1 VIETEDNITTTATP
15 PVSAPAPVQR
25 VRFEKIFAFA
35 ERLLGRLD
43 GLMNRLVPAE
53 YNPLEQTGRAANLTL
68 IVCAISG
75 VLMLLWY
82 APSVQLAYPAM
93 EAIQGRTFG
102 GWVRTMH
109 RYSSDLVML
118 LLFIHAARMFIAK
131 KFTGSR
137 WLAWTTGVFLLALT
151 WFVGWTGFWL
161 VWDQPAQQVAIA
173 SMQFIDVFPIFGE
186 PMSRQFLVDR
196 LVPSLLFFVIFFL
209 HMLLPLGIAAGLVL
223 HLSRLNRVRIFPNRW
238 LAIAI
243 IAGIGIASWVVPAP
257 LDAPAAMAV
266 KAPEFTVDAWYLTP
280 LALGLRFRALGLWAC
295 FGGIAVVA
303 AFPWLLARRN
313 RKIITQR
320 DTDAA
325 VTPWQTVV
333 LQSRCHACTQ
343 CVQDCPFGAVSM
355 IPRTDNKKF
364 PSRAWVNPD
373 LCVGCAVCVGS
384 CDSEAMN
391 LTWFDIHADEQRM
404 TATLQNLREKNG
416 EAFLALVAADI
427 DGGFLHFQND
437 RWATLLPG
445 YHVEPIPTASWVRPK
460 FVERLLH
467 GGVNGV
473 LIVRDTRDEAAVR
486 DGNQWVLDRLEQTRT
501 PHFRPARANNGRW
514 HVADFN
520 AANPSALTQEAT
532 IFREGDDKKI
542 TPRPGRFSSL
552 IAGTILALLIAAVTI
567 GPSHFRVA
575 NPAPSNPEFV
585 LSFRVL
591 GDMMKA
597 QELDEAAQ
605 AKLPVHMR
613 GRSTAKPHRAPTEI
627 TLTIDGK
634 SETRTFQPK
643 GVSNDG
649 PTTGE
654 WVLPLTAGN
663 HAVRIEIKRGPESA
677 PEVWL
682 GDITAKP
689 RQIHVITYTP
699 TEGFRLE

>member
-1 VIETEDNITTTATP
+1 MIEAEDIVTTAP
-15 PVSAPAPVQR
+15 PPRQPAQPVRR
-25 VRFEKIFAFA
+25 VRFETLFAFV
-35 ERLLGRLD
+35 ERLLACLD
-43 GLMNRLVPAE
+43 GLMNRIVPEE

-68 IVCAISG
+68 IVCAVSG

-102 GWVRTMH
+102 GWVRGIH

-118 LLFIHAARMFIAK
+118 LLFVHAARMFIAK

-161 VWDQPAQQVAIA
+161 VWDQPAQQVAVA

-186 PMSRQFLVDR
+186 PMTRQFLVDR

-223 HLSRLNRVRIFPNRW
+223 HLSRLNRVRIFPGRW
-238 LAIAI
+238 LGIAI
-243 IAGIGIASWVVPAP
+243 LAGIGIGAWVVPAP

-266 KAPEFTVDAWYLTP
+266 KAPEFTVDAWYMTP

-295 FGGIAVVA
+295 VGGIVVVA

-313 RKIITQR
+313 RKITVER
-320 DTDAA
+320 DPDVP

-355 IPRTDNKKF
+355 VPRTDSKKF
-364 PSRAWVNPD
+364 PSRAWVDPD

-391 LTWFDIHADEQRM
+391 LTWFDIHADEQRI
-404 TATLQNLREKNG
+404 TDAAQRLRKENG
-416 EAFLALVAADI
+416 DAFLALVAADI
-427 DGGFLHFQND
+427 DGGFVHFQGD
-437 RWATLLPG
+437 RWRNLLPG

-473 LIVRDTRDEAAVR
+473 LIVRDTRAEAAVR
-486 DGNQWVLDRLEQTRT
+486 DGNQWVLDRLAQTRK
-501 PHFRPARANNGRW
+501 PHFRPARAGNDGHW

-520 AANPSALTQEAT
+520 AANQSALASEAAA
-532 IFREGDDKKI
+532 FRDSAA
-542 TPRPGRFSSL
+542 PAPVSRPGPLRA
-552 IAGTILALLIAAVTI
+552 IIGGVVLAFLVAAATI

-575 NPAPSNPEFV
+575 NPAPSEPELV
-585 LSFRVL
+585 LSFRIL
-591 GDMMKA
+591 GDMMEA
-597 QELDEAAQ
+597 QELDAAEQ

-613 GRSTAKPHRAPTEI
+613 GRSTAKPRRAPAEI
-627 TLTIDGK
+627 TLTVDGQ

-643 GVSNDG
+643 GISHDG

-654 WVLPLTAGN
+654 WVLPMTPGT
-663 HAVRIEIKRGPESA
+663 HAVRAEIKRGPESA
-677 PEVWL
+677 PEVWS
-682 GDITAKP
+682 GNINAEP
-689 RQIHVITYTP
+689 RHIHVITYTP
-699 TEGFRLE
+699 ADGFRLE

>member
-1 VIETEDNITTTATP
+1 MIETEDIVAAA
-15 PVSAPAPVQR
+15 APSPQPVQR
-25 VRFEKIFAFA
+25 ARFEALFAFA
-35 ERLLGRLD
+35 ERLLARLD
-43 GLMNRLVPAE
+43 GLMNRIVPEE

-68 IVCAISG
+68 IVCAVSG

-102 GWVRTMH
+102 GWIRGIH
-109 RYSSDLVML
+109 RYSSDLIML
-118 LLFIHAARMFIAK
+118 LLFVHATRMFMAK

-161 VWDQPAQQVAIA
+161 VWDQPAQQVAVA

-186 PMSRQFLVDR
+186 PMTRQFLVDR

-223 HLSRLNRVRIFPNRW
+223 HLSRLNRVRIFPDRW
-238 LAIAI
+238 LGIAI
-243 IAGIGIASWVVPAP
+243 LAGIALGAWIVPAP

-266 KAPEFTVDAWYLTP
+266 KAPEFTVDAWYMTP

-295 FGGIAVVA
+295 AGGIVIVA

-313 RKIITQR
+313 RKITVER
-320 DTDAA
+320 DSDTP

-355 IPRTDNKKF
+355 VPRTDSKKF
-364 PSRAWVNPD
+364 PSRAWVDPD

-391 LTWFDIHADEQRM
+391 LTWFDIHADEQRIAD
-404 TATLQNLREKNG
+404 ATRQLREKNG
-416 EAFLALVAADI
+416 DAFLALVAADI
-427 DGGFLHFQND
+427 DGGFMHFQGD
-437 RWATLLPG
+437 RWRNLLPG
-445 YHVEPIPTASWVRPK
+445 FHVEPIPTAAWVRPK

-467 GGVNGV
+467 SGVNGV
-473 LIVRDTRDEAAVR
+473 LIVRDTRAEAAAR
-486 DGNQWVLDRLEQTRT
+486 DGNQWVLDRLTQTRK
-501 PHFRPARANNGRW
+501 PHFRPARVGKGSRW

-520 AANPSALTQEAT
+520 AASQSALASEAAA
-532 IFREGDDKKI
+532 FRDSA
-542 TPRPGRFSSL
+542 TPVPAPRPGPLRTIL
-552 IAGTILALLIAAVTI
+552 GGVILALLVAAATI

-575 NPAPSNPEFV
+575 NPAPSNPELV
-585 LSFRVL
+585 LSFRIL
-591 GDMMKA
+591 GDMMEA
-597 QELDEAAQ
+597 QELNEVEQ

-613 GRSTAKPHRAPTEI
+613 GRSTTKPRRAPAEI
-627 TLTIDGK
+627 TLTIDGH
-634 SETRTFQPK
+634 SETRSFQPK
-643 GVSNDG
+643 GISHDG

-654 WVLPLTAGN
+654 WILPLTPGP
-663 HAVRIEIKRGPESA
+663 HAVRAEIKRGPEST
-677 PEVWL
+677 PEVWS
-682 GDITAKP
+682 GDINAKP
-689 RQIHVITYTP
+689 RHIHVITYTP
-699 TEGFRLE
+699 ADGFRLE

>member
-1 VIETEDNITTTATP
+1 MIETEDSIAITAP
-15 PVSAPAPVQR
+15 PKPVRR
-25 VRFEKIFAFA
+25 VRFEKAFIFA
-35 ERLLGRLD
+35 ERLLMRLD
-43 GLMNRLVPAE
+43 GFMERFVPKD
-53 YNPLEQTGRAANLTL
+53 YNPLEQTGRAANLAL
-68 IVCAISG
+68 IVCALSG
-75 VLMLLWY
+75 IFMLLWY

-93 EAIQGRTFG
+93 EAIQGRTLG
-102 GWVRTMH
+102 GWMRTMH
-109 RYSSDLVML
+109 RYSSDLIML
-118 LLFIHAARMFIAK
+118 LLFIHAGRMFIAK
-131 KFTGSR
+131 KFIGSR
-137 WLAWTTGVFLLALT
+137 WLAWTSGVFLLCLT

-238 LAIAI
+238 L
-243 IAGIGIASWVVPAP
+243 GISIVACMAIASWIIPAP

-295 FGGIAVVA
+295 FGGIIIVA
-303 AFPWLLARRN
+303 AFPWLLARRH
-313 RKIITQR
+313 RKITTSR
-320 DTDAA
+320 DPDIP

-333 LQSRCHACTQ
+333 LQARCHACTQ

-355 IPRTDNKKF
+355 IPRTDDKKF

-373 LCVGCAVCVGS
+373 LCVGCAACVGS

-391 LTWFDIHADEQRM
+391 LTWFDIHADEQRIM
-404 TATLQNLREKNG
+404 ETLQNLREKNN

-437 RWATLLPG
+437 RWRQLLPG

-473 LIVRDTRDEAAVR
+473 LIVRDTRDESAVR
-486 DGNQWVLDRLEQTRT
+486 DGNQWVLDRLEQTRK
-501 PHFRPARANNGRW
+501 PHFRPARANHGRW
-514 HVADFN
+514 YVADFN
-520 AANPSALTQEAT
+520 AANPSSLIREAAA
-532 IFREGDDKKI
+532 FREGQDKKNNHH
-542 TPRPGRFSSL
+542 PGRFRTL
-552 IAGTILALLIAAVTI
+552 FAGTIIALLMAAVTI

-575 NPAPSNPEFV
+575 NPAPSEPELV

-597 QELDEAAQ
+597 QELDEATQ

-613 GRSTAKPHRAPTEI
+613 GRSTAKPRRSPTEI

-654 WVLPLTAGN
+654 WVLPLAPGS
-663 HAVRIEIKRGPESA
+663 HEVRVEIKRGPEST
-677 PEVWL
+677 PEIWA
-682 GDITAKP
+682 DAITAKT
-689 RQIHVITYTP
+689 RHIQVLTYTP

>member
-1 VIETEDNITTTATP
+1 MIATAP
-15 PVSAPAPVQR
+15 PSQPVQR
-25 VRFEKIFAFA
+25 VRFEKVFAFA
-35 ERLLGRLD
+35 ERLLARLD
-43 GLMNRLVPAE
+43 GLMNRLVPEE

-68 IVCAISG
+68 IVCAVSG
-75 VLMLLWY
+75 VFMLLWY

-102 GWVRTMH
+102 GWMRAIH

-118 LLFIHAARMFIAK
+118 LLLLHAGRMFIAK

-137 WLAWTTGVFLLALT
+137 WLAWTTGVMLLALT

-161 VWDQPAQQVAIA
+161 VWDQPAQQVAVA

-196 LVPSLLFFVIFFL
+196 LVPSLLFFVVFFL

-223 HLSRLNRVRIFPNRW
+223 HLSRLNRVRIFPDRW
-238 LAIAI
+238 LGIAI
-243 IAGIGIASWVVPAP
+243 IAGIALGSWIVPAP

-295 FGGIAVVA
+295 AGGIVIAA

-313 RKIITQR
+313 RKITVER
-320 DTDAA
+320 DPATP

-333 LQSRCHACTQ
+333 LESRCHACTQ

-355 IPRTDNKKF
+355 VPRTDGKKF
-364 PSRAWVNPD
+364 PARAWVNPD

-391 LTWFDIHADEQRM
+391 LTWFDIHADEQRIT
-404 TATLQNLREKNG
+404 TAVQQLRTENG

-427 DGGFLHFQND
+427 DGGFAHFQGD
-437 RWATLLPG
+437 RWRNLLPG
-445 YHVEPIPTASWVRPK
+445 YHVEPIPTASWIRPK

-467 GGVNGV
+467 GGTNGV
-473 LIVRDTRDEAAVR
+473 LIIRDTRAEAAAR
-486 DGNQWVLDRLEQTRT
+486 DGNQWVLHRLEQART
-501 PHFRPARANNGRW
+501 PHFRHARAGDGGGRW

-520 AANPSALTQEAT
+520 AARQSALAAEAAA
-532 IFREGDDKKI
+532 FRDSVAPAPA
-542 TPRPGRFSSL
+542 PRPGRL
-552 IAGTILALLIAAVTI
+552 RTVIGGIVLAFLIAAVTI

-575 NPAPSNPEFV
+575 NPAPSEPELV

-591 GDMMKA
+591 GDMMKT

-613 GRSTAKPHRAPTEI
+613 GRSATKPRRSPAEI

-643 GVSNDG
+643 GISHDG

-654 WVLPLTAGN
+654 WVLPLTPGS
-663 HAVRIEIKRGPESA
+663 HAVQVEIKRGPESA
-677 PEVWL
+677 PEVWT
-682 GDITAKP
+682 GAINAEP
-689 RQIHVITYTP
+689 RHIHVITYTP
-699 TEGFRLE
+699 TDGFRLE

>member
-1 VIETEDNITTTATP
+1 MSDNENSLPPATP
-15 PVSAPAPVQR
+15 PPPVMR
-25 VRFEKIFAFA
+25 VRFEKAFACA
-35 ERLLGRLD
+35 ERLLARLD
-43 GLMNRLVPAE
+43 GFMNRLVPAE
-53 YNPLEQTGRAANLTL
+53 YNPLEQTGQAANLVL
-68 IVCAISG
+68 IICALSG
-75 VLMLLWY
+75 VFMLIWY

-93 EAIQGRTFG
+93 ASLQGRTLG
-102 GWVRTMH
+102 GWMRTMH
-109 RYSSDLVML
+109 RYSSDFVML
-118 LLFIHAARMFIAK
+118 LLILHAARMFIAK

-223 HLSRLNRVRIFPNRW
+223 HLSRLNRVRIFPDRW
-238 LAIAI
+238 LGVAIVATM
-243 IAGIGIASWVVPAP
+243 AIASWIVPAP

-266 KAPEFTVDAWYLTP
+266 KAPSFTVDAWYLTP
-280 LALGLRFRALGLWAC
+280 LALGLRFQSLGLWAC
-295 FGGIAVVA
+295 FGGVAFVA

-313 RKIITQR
+313 RKISTPR
-320 DTDAA
+320 DTDTP

-333 LQSRCHACTQ
+333 LQARCHACTQ

-355 IPRTDNKKF
+355 IPRTDGKKF
-364 PSRAWVNPD
+364 PARAWVNPN

-391 LTWFDIHADEQRM
+391 LTWFDIHADEQRIS
-404 TATLQNLREKNG
+404 TTVQRLREKSG
-416 EAFLALVAADI
+416 SAFLALVAADM
-427 DGGFLHFQND
+427 DGGFLHFQNT
-437 RWATLLPG
+437 RWQNLLPG
-445 YHVEPIPTASWVRPK
+445 YHVEPVPTASWVRPK

-467 GGVNGV
+467 GGASGV
-473 LIVRDTRDEAAVR
+473 LIVRDTRDESAAR
-486 DGNQWVLDRLEQTRT
+486 DGNRWIRDRMEQTRK
-501 PHFRPARANNGRW
+501 PHFHPGRANHGRW

-520 AANPSALTQEAT
+520 AANPSTLTAEAHT
-532 IFREGDDKKI
+532 FREGGNAKFL
-542 TPRPGRFSSL
+542 PRPGRL
-552 IAGTILALLIAAVTI
+552 RALLVGGLLALALAAATI
-567 GPSHFRVA
+567 GLSHLQVL
-575 NPAPSNPEFV
+575 NPAPSEPELV

-613 GRSTAKPHRAPTEI
+613 GRSTTKPRRSPTDI
-627 TLTIDGK
+627 TLTVGGK

-654 WVLPLTAGN
+654 WVLPLAPGL
-663 HAVRIEIKRGPESA
+663 HEVRVEIKRGPESA
-677 PEVWL
+677 PEVWSGTL
-682 GDITAKP
+682 EAKS
-689 RQIHVITYTP
+689 RHIQVITYTP
-699 TEGFRLE
+699 TEGFRFE